1 MMDDEKSAFN
11 VLESVKKHIE
21 TLKPLL
27 PREALVCIGEYP
39 IKIMLKKP
47 YININEETVPILLGK
62 SSDDIFKWIPEGFD
76 PHFVFG
82 FEDSNINTHFWYNV
96 LPFISQDESLIKS
109 LNKKPIEKLRSAIMV
124 AAIWDGIGSASL
136 PTLISKFKASNINSL
151 SLAILP
157 SKIQT
162 TDAYFN
168 SLASLGLCASIDD
181 VAYVLLDRDLL
192 ENYKGIDRDGA
203 RIDDSKV
210 VNYLVNL
217 LLTKETLVQEIH
229 DLSTTFNI
237 KTYSVLLATGSSIKI
252 YGSLENML
260 NAMLL
265 EPLLPFDLSSST
277 LVYVLLRMPMYLKDK
292 LPRDKIELAIAG
304 WFKGKADLS
313 TIYVTEPIY
322 VEEKNDRIDLIMF
335 VGGFDTT
342 KILEEFENK
351 AKYLKGR
358 AVGKGFVK
366 EEEWKTLMEKL
377 KEQKEQ

>member
-1 MMDDEKSAFN
+1 
-11 VLESVKKHIE
+11 
-21 TLKPLL
+21 
-27 PREALVCIGEYP
+27 
-39 IKIMLKKP
+39 
-47 YININEETVPILLGK
+47 
-62 SSDDIFKWIPEGFD
+62 
-76 PHFVFG
+76 
-82 FEDSNINTHFWYNV
+82 
-96 LPFISQDESLIKS
+96 
-109 LNKKPIEKLRSAIMV
+109 
-124 AAIWDGIGSASL
+124 
-136 PTLISKFKASNINSL
+136 
-151 SLAILP
+151 LP
-157 SKIQT
+157 SKMQT

-181 VAYVLLDRDLL
+181 APYVLFDRDLL

-203 RIDDSKV
+203 RIDDNKV
-210 VNYLVNL
+210 VNYLLNL
-217 LLTKETLVQEIH
+217 LLTKETVVQEIH
-229 DLSTTFNI
+229 DLSTTFSV

-260 NAMLL
+260 NAMLV

-277 LVYVLLRMPMYLKDK
+277 VVYVLLRMPMYLKDK

-342 KILEEFENK
+342 KILDEFEDK

>member
-1 MMDDEKSAFN
+1 
-11 VLESVKKHIE
+11 
-21 TLKPLL
+21 
-27 PREALVCIGEYP
+27 
-39 IKIMLKKP
+39 
-47 YININEETVPILLGK
+47 
-62 SSDDIFKWIPEGFD
+62 
-76 PHFVFG
+76 
-82 FEDSNINTHFWYNV
+82 
-96 LPFISQDESLIKS
+96 
-109 LNKKPIEKLRSAIMV
+109 
-124 AAIWDGIGSASL
+124 
-136 PTLISKFKASNINSL
+136 
-151 SLAILP
+151 LP

-181 VAYVLLDRDLL
+181 AACVLLDRDML

-203 RIDDSKV
+203 RIDESKV
-210 VNYLVNL
+210 INYLVNL
-217 LLTKETLVQEIH
+217 FLTKETLVQEMH
-229 DLSTTFNI
+229 DLSTTFNV
-237 KTYSVLLATGSSIKI
+237 KTYSILLTTGSSIKI

-265 EPLLPFDLSSST
+265 EPLLSFDLSSST
-277 LVYVLLRMPMYLKDK
+277 LIYVLLRMPMNLKDK

-351 AKYLKGR
+351 AKFLKGR
-358 AVGKGFVK
+358 AVGKGFIN
-366 EEEWKTLMEKL
+366 EEEWKALMEKL
-377 KEQKEQ
+377 KEQKE